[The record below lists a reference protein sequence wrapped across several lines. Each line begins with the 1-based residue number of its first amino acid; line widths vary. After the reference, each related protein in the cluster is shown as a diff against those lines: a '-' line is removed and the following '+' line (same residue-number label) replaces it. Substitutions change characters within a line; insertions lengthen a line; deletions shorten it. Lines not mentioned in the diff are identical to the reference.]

1 MELRTMMNGY
11 YGDMGWGGWL
21 IMGLIVAAFW
31 ALVVLGV
38 VALFRGTSIAANS
51 GSSGIAD
58 SPGPAPL
65 VTAPKSEPQSILDLR
80 FARGEIDASEYQA
93 RTDALHDASAGRR

>member
-1 MELRTMMNGY
+1 MMNGY
-11 YGDMGWGGWL
+11 YGNMGWGGWL
-21 IMGLIVAAFW
+21 VMGLIVAAFW

-38 VALFRGTSIAANS
+38 VALFRSTTNSVSS
-51 GSSGIAD
+51 GSGGVAGN
-58 SPGPAPL
+58 PGPAPR
-65 VTAPKSEPQSILDLR
+65 VTVTKSEPQAILDLR